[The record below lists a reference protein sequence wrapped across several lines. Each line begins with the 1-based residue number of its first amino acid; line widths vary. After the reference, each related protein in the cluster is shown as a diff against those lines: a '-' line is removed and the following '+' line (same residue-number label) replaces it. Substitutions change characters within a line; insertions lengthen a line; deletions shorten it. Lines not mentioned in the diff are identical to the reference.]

1 MFGIGMPELIIIL
14 IVALL
19 VIGPKKLP
27 ELAKSLGRGF
37 AEFRRASDDLKE
49 QLDLDASLNED
60 EPETPKDWQ
69 KPEEQTKPDV
79 TETNSPNVTSEVERQ
94 GEGPL
99 NESEKFQKEVPEKTK
114 D

>member
-37 AEFRRASDDLKE
+37 AEFRRASDDLKN

-60 EPETPKDWQ
+60 EPETPKDRQ
-69 KPEEQTKPDV
+69 TPEEQKEPDV

-99 NESEKFQKEVPEKTK
+99 NESEKFKKEVPEKTK

>member
-49 QLDLDASLNED
+49 QLDLEATVHED
-60 EPETPKDWQ
+60 ESETPKDW
-69 KPEEQTKPDV
+69 KADEEQSEPDESG
-79 TETNSPNVTSEVERQ
+79 TSSPNVTSEDERQ
-94 GEGPL
+94 GEGPVD
-99 NESEKFQKEVPEKTK
+99 ETEKVEKEVPKETK